1 MQQHSADTT
10 APSNWIIYADEKVE
24 ESFYR
29 SGVKGL
35 VAWVLSSTYAF
46 EELNRPIVSDG
57 CWERMVDIVYD
68 NREEAL
74 KHPFG
79 KILERS
85 CFFTSPTLVHF
96 HVDPLQYPNSTKE
109 HAKAVVRR
117 LESN

>member
-10 APSNWIIYADEKVE
+10 VPSNWIVFADEKVE

-35 VAWVLSSTYAF
+35 VAWVLSSNYAF

-57 CWERMVDIVYD
+57 CWERMVEIVYD

-117 LESN
+117 LESI